1 MNNISFFLSCRSRV
15 AVLHFLSKISVL
27 YNQLDA
33 SPRWAELKATWSE
46 QKLGPPVTTGDVSN
60 NINSFLFYLNIN
72 RVNII
77 SYLGFDF
84 RSKVP
89 VVII

>member
-1 MNNISFFLSCRSRV
+1 MNNIRLFSLSFRSRV

-33 SPRWAELKATWSE
+33 SPRWGELKATWSE

-60 NINSFLFYLNIN
+60 NINLFILYIN
-72 RVNII
+72 HVNII

-89 VVII
+89 VVVI